1 MHVRICWNAPM
12 TDIPVIAVD
21 GPSGSGKGTLAVWLA
36 RRLRWHLLDSGALY
50 RIVAWSALARA
61 VPLDDAA
68 ALAQL
73 AGALEIRF
81 EVAADVIVWAGDIDA
96 SHAIRAET
104 VSIAASRVAALPPV
118 RTALLLAQHQ
128 MCIAPGLV
136 ADGRDM
142 GTVVFPNAPLKIF
155 LDASAEERA
164 LRRYKQLKD
173 KDLSVS
179 LRALLASI
187 LERDERDRSR
197 AASPLKPATDAV
209 VIDSSG
215 LSIETVCARVWEQV
229 VARGLAPVDR

>member
-1 MHVRICWNAPM
+1 MADV
-12 TDIPVIAVD
+12 PVIAVD

-36 RRLRWHLLDSGALY
+36 RRLQWHLLDSGALY
-50 RIVAWSALARA
+50 RIVAWSALARHVA
-61 VPLDDAA
+61 LDDAA

-73 AGALEIRF
+73 AGSLEIRF
-81 EVAADVIVWAGDIDA
+81 EVADAVIVWAGDVDV
-96 SHAIRAET
+96 SRAIRAEN

-118 RTALLLAQHQ
+118 RTALLHAQHQ
-128 MCIAPGLV
+128 MCSAPGLV

-142 GTVVFPNAPLKIF
+142 GTVVFPAAPLKIF

-164 LRRYKQLKD
+164 ERRYKQLKD

-187 LERDERDRSR
+187 RERDERDRSR
-197 AASPLKPATDAV
+197 AASPLKPAADAV

-229 VARGLAPVDR
+229 IARGLAPLDR